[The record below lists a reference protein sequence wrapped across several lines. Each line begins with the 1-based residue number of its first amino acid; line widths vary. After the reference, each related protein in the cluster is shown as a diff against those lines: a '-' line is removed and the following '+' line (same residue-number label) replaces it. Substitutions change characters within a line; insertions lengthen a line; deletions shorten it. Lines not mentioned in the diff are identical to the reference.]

1 MQKLKT
7 SVNTVVRGGFREK
20 YTPKGIVFV
29 PTYNCTGM
37 CPHCNIDFNKH
48 NLQNRMD
55 IKKAIKLLYKSKEIG
70 LNSIQ
75 FTGGEITMYPEFMP
89 GIIPHAKKLAIR
101 VNKPPTNCY
110 IGKSAEQSACFF
122 RELKSVNYTS
132 GFRISIDPYHG
143 KKIPLDW
150 VVRFTVEYGKF
161 FRFSSLTIGSCY
173 YDRDEIMKLYRDFA
187 GKLKQNGL
195 RAEIRG
201 KYILINGQKVK
212 FGIWKPTRPS
222 WRELP
227 DNEVELKKIEK
238 TMACLG
244 PGGVGYLWVEPD
256 FKVRVCSGN
265 GNGFLDYY
273 LTGDLSKES
282 LNGVIERAGRDEIFK
297 ILANYGAAGL
307 RQVLNYKENILD
319 ENKKYTFMCELCN
332 EIAGNKEYRRIVR
345 DNYKEI
351 FK

>member
-1 MQKLKT
+1 MERLDFKE
-7 SVNTVVRGGFREK
+7 N

-37 CPHCNIDFNKH
+37 CPHCNIDFSRH
-48 NLQNRMD
+48 NPDKRMN
-55 IKKAIKLLYKSKEIG
+55 IKRAAELLYEAKETG

-89 GIIPHAKKLAIR
+89 ALIPHAKKLAIR

-110 IGKSAEQSACFF
+110 IGQSEKQSAHFF

-132 GFRISIDPYHG
+132 GFRISLGPYHI
-143 KKIPLDW
+143 KKIPLDRAVCF
-150 VVRFTVEYGKF
+150 VVQYGKF
-161 FRFSSLTIGSCY
+161 FKFSSLTIGSSY
-173 YDRDEIMKLYRDFA
+173 YDRNEIMNIYGDFA
-187 GKLKQNGL
+187 KRLERAGLKT
-195 RAEIRG
+195 EIRE
-201 KYILINGQKVK
+201 KYFLINGQKVK
-212 FGIWKPTRPS
+212 YGIWKPTRPS
-222 WRELP
+222 WRKLS
-227 DNEVELKKIEK
+227 DREVELKRLDK

-244 PGGVGYLWVEPD
+244 PRGVGYLWVEPD
-256 FKVRVCSGN
+256 FKVRICAGN

-282 LNGVIERAGRDEIFK
+282 LGDVIRRAGRNEIFK

-307 RQVLNYKENILD
+307 RQVLNYKEKILD

-332 EIAGNKEYRRIVR
+332 EILGSEEYRDIVR
-345 DNYKEI
+345 NNYREI
-351 FK
+351 TGK